1 MSDCLKTCRGLLA
14 MLLAL
19 SLFLACVPA
28 SAEEEFLQVLSYEGE
43 GAEDG
48 SFPELNE
55 NGFLDDGE
63 FIYENPAD
71 GIWRYCSRTL
81 RVEILRKEQ
90 EKPKEIW
97 FEAEVWAAEGEN
109 FRMIANDPEK
119 RMKSLEYPYKI
130 ARNQHVVLAV
140 NADFA
145 HLRIS
150 QRNRTGIL
158 IRDGEIVS
166 TSTWAAGS
174 NHFPNLDTLAMFPD
188 GNMQVFE
195 SDELEAEQYLEMGAT
210 DVLAFGPIMIR
221 DGQLNVEGLEKYGT
235 SSAQRTAIGMIEPG
249 HYMAMM
255 LEGRH
260 SRSRGAGVSF
270 LAERMLERGCQVAM
284 NLDGGQSST
293 ILFMGRQ
300 ICKVVNSSGRDAS
313 ARKSAEILGIGYSDQ
328 TAGMNE
334 KMSGGTK

>member
-1 MSDCLKTCRGLLA
+1 
-14 MLLAL
+14 
-19 SLFLACVPA
+19 
-28 SAEEEFLQVLSYEGE
+28 
-43 GAEDG
+43 
-48 SFPELNE
+48 
-55 NGFLDDGE
+55 
-63 FIYENPAD
+63 
-71 GIWRYCSRTL
+71 
-81 RVEILRKEQ
+81 
-90 EKPKEIW
+90 
-97 FEAEVWAAEGEN
+97 
-109 FRMIANDPEK
+109 
-119 RMKSLEYPYKI
+119 
-130 ARNQHVVLAV
+130 
-140 NADFA
+140 
-145 HLRIS
+145 
-150 QRNRTGIL
+150 
-158 IRDGEIVS
+158 
-166 TSTWAAGS
+166 
-174 NHFPNLDTLAMFPD
+174 
-188 GNMQVFE
+188 MQVFE

-328 TAGMNE
+328 TAAMNE